1 MVYSSIGCEGVQLG
15 DERGVDQFRTAGYTL
30 VNRFRRYHPRFSLV
44 KYFSKPTQQFLT
56 MQGVVIGLDI
66 TPKFSYV
73 TPVFTHDLLDLFAFR
88 A

>member
-1 MVYSSIGCEGVQLG
+1 MSGGESI
-15 DERGVDQFRTAGYTL
+15 TAPPDARL
-30 VNRFRRYHPRFSLV
+30 VNRFKRYHPRFSLV
-44 KYFSKPTQQFLT
+44 KYFSNPTEQFLT

-73 TPVFTHDLLDLFAFR
+73 TPAFMHDLLELCAFR